1 MVADARR
8 ALKLLGL
15 TACLGGVGFLR
26 GTSSASVASTGP
38 KYRVISVSGDGN
50 CLFRSVAVG
59 ERAQLGQSQPLN
71 RAEEDARSKELRA
84 KAVAELIRERK
95 EIEWAIEGN
104 FDSYVRRMS
113 RSGEWGGEPELLM
126 LSKVLHSC
134 IEVYMM
140 TPTLKKIQT
149 YGEEFTDVPAIRV
162 LFHGYGH
169 YSAMVEDVT
178 S

>member
-1 MVADARR
+1 MLCDSGVWLMVADARR
-8 ALKLLGL
+8 ALKLLGV
-15 TACLGGVGFLR
+15 TACLGGVGLLQR
-26 GTSSASVASTGP
+26 GTVSSASVPAPGP

-59 ERAQLGQSQPLN
+59 ERAAQPGQSQPPLS

-126 LSKVLHSC
+126 LSKV
-134 IEVYMM
+134 
-140 TPTLKKIQT
+140 TR
-149 YGEEFTDVPAIRV
+149 DW
-162 LFHGYGH
+162 
-169 YSAMVEDVT
+169 
-178 S
+178 